1 LSSPAYSLPVN
12 SLPCNA
18 ARPALHY
25 PQRRQRG
32 TLERYA
38 FDQDYLERLA
48 GGDAEIGRHFAAYFG
63 ELLFIKL
70 RSRLRN
76 QQAVADLRQ
85 ETFVRVFRALGKKD
99 AIRFPERLGS
109 FVNSVC
115 ENVLL
120 EFFRSG
126 NATVQM
132 EEHVSE
138 PMDRSSSVESELIT
152 EESTQLVQKILA
164 ELSEGDRKIIRGV
177 FLEERNKDQLC
188 EELKIDRNC
197 LRVRVHRALARFRSS
212 YRDKEKLARGAA
224 GGCGGPPH
232 GSQIR

>member
-1 LSSPAYSLPVN
+1 MSSPAYSLT
-12 SLPCNA
+12 CNGA
-18 ARPALHY
+18 HPALHY
-25 PQRRQRG
+25 PERRQRE
-32 TLERYA
+32 TVERYT
-38 FDQDYLERLA
+38 FDQDYVERLA

-63 ELLFIKL
+63 ELLLIKL
-70 RSRLRN
+70 RSRLRS

-85 ETFVRVFRALGKKD
+85 ETFVRVFRALRKKD
-99 AIRFPERLGS
+99 AIRYPERLGG

-126 NATVQM
+126 KATVQIQ
-132 EEHVSE
+132 EDVSE
-138 PMDRSSSVESELIT
+138 PVDRSSSVESELIT
-152 EESTQLVQKILA
+152 EESAQLVQKILS

-188 EELKIDRNC
+188 EELKIDRNN

-212 YRDKEKLARGAA
+212 YKDKEELARGAA
-224 GGCGGPPH
+224 GGSGGPLH